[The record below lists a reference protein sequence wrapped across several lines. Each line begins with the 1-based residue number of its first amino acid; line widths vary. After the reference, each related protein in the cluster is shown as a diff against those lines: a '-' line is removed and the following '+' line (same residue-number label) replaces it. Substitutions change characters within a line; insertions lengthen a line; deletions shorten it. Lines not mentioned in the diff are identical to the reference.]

1 MNSILEHLTV
11 IRLLADF
18 GLVVL
23 IWMVQLIVYPGFT
36 FYSEDL
42 LLKWHKTYTPRITV
56 IVAPLMFV
64 QVSMAIYLCAFDFLI
79 VHLLYLILI
88 LSTWISTFIYFVP
101 LHYKIT
107 ANKDIKASAKRL
119 AKGNW
124 IRTIQWTFI
133 FIYGVIWLSS

>member
-1 MNSILEHLTV
+1 VNSILEHLSM

-36 FYSEDL
+36 FYSEEL

-64 QVSMAIYLCAFDFLI
+64 QVCIAVYLCAFNFSI
-79 VHLLYLILI
+79 VHLIYLILVF
-88 LSTWISTFIYFVP
+88 STWISTFIYFVP
-101 LHYKIT
+101 LHHNIE
-107 ANKDIKASAKRL
+107 AHKDIKLSANRL
-119 AKGNW
+119 TKGNW

-133 FIYGVIWLSS
+133 FIYGIIWLSS

>member
-1 MNSILEHLTV
+1 MNSILEHLWM

-36 FYSEDL
+36 FYSEEL
-42 LLKWHKTYTPRITV
+42 LLKWHKTYTPRITF

-64 QVSMAIYLCAFDFLI
+64 QVCIALYLCAFDFSI
-79 VHLLYLILI
+79 VHLVYLILVI
-88 LSTWISTFIYFVP
+88 STWISTFIYFVP
-101 LHYKIT
+101 LHHKIEANRDLKSS
-107 ANKDIKASAKRL
+107 ANKL
-119 AKGNW
+119 TKGNW

-133 FIYGVIWLSS
+133 FIYGVVWLSS